1 MVDIAFIIILIILI
15 ISSGFFSAA
24 ETSLTSFKYTD
35 FIEESKHRKDKKIV
49 YLGEWFKN
57 PSKFLTGTLV
67 GNNIINTLATSFF
80 AVFIT
85 IINEKLHLSE
95 FENIVITTVVMS
107 FLILLFSE
115 ITPKVLA
122 KKHSKKV
129 VFKIITPTYW
139 CIVFLTPL
147 IWVFVEATKI
157 VLYIFGVRLDEKEVL
172 VTEKEIRSMVSIG
185 EEEGIIEK
193 VEKEMI
199 NSIFEFGDTTVKE
212 VMISRSQVFG
222 IDIEE
227 KLESSINSINKYG
240 YSRVPVYGDNL
251 DNIIGILHVKDI
263 WKMSGCVEDDRPTKE
278 LLSLLHKPF
287 FIPENMNLMVLL
299 NEFKKRRLH
308 FAVVIDEY
316 GTTTGIVTL
325 EDLIEEIV
333 GEIEDEHDSASEL
346 IKQVSDVKFIIDPL
360 VEIDVLNE
368 SVGLNIP
375 ESSHYTTLAGYLLT
389 KIQRIPEK
397 NEEFILEGIRVKIL
411 SIRNHR
417 IFRIRLIKT

>member
-1 MVDIAFIIILIILI
+1 MSDMFFILILIILI
-15 ISSGFFSAA
+15 IASAFFSAS
-24 ETSLTSFKYTD
+24 ETSLTSFKYID
-35 FIEESKHRKDKKIV
+35 FVEERKLRKDKKIL
-49 YLGEWFKN
+49 YLNEWIKN
-57 PSKFLTGTLV
+57 PNKFLTGTLI

-80 AVFIT
+80 ALFIT
-85 IINEKLHLSE
+85 MLNEKYHFSE
-95 FENIVITTVVMS
+95 IQNLIITTVVMS

-122 KKHSKKV
+122 KKYYKTM
-129 VFKIITPTYW
+129 IIRLITPAYW
-139 CIVFLTPL
+139 CVYVLTPI
-147 IWVFVEATKI
+147 IWVFVWSTK
-157 VLYIFGVRLDEKEVL
+157 VLLFLFGIRLDEKATL
-172 VTEKEIRSMVSIG
+172 ITEKEIRSMVSIG
-185 EEEGIIEK
+185 EEEGVIEK

-212 VMISRSQVFG
+212 VMISRSQVFA

-227 KLESSINSINKYG
+227 RIDASINNINRYG

-251 DNIIGILHVKDI
+251 DNILGILHVKDI
-263 WKMSGCVEDDRPTKE
+263 WKISNCGEDDMPTKE
-278 LLSLLHKPF
+278 LISILHKPYL
-287 FIPENMNLMVLL
+287 IPENMNLMILL

-333 GEIEDEHDSASEL
+333 GEIEDEHDSSSEL
-346 IKQVSDVKFIIDPL
+346 IKQISEVKFIIDPL

-368 SVGLNIP
+368 TIGLSLP
-375 ESSHYTTLAGYLLT
+375 ESSDYSTLAGYLLS
-389 KIQRIPEK
+389 KIQKIPEK
-397 NEEFILEGIRVKIL
+397 NEDFTIEGLRIKIL

-417 IFRIRLIKT
+417 IFKVRLIKS

>member
-1 MVDIAFIIILIILI
+1 MMIILFIIILVILI
-15 ISSGFFSAA
+15 VFSGFFSAS

-35 FIEESKHRKDKKIV
+35 YIEESRHRKDKKII

-67 GNNIINTLATSFF
+67 GNNIINTLATAFF
-80 AVFIT
+80 TVFIT
-85 IINEKLHLSE
+85 IVNEKIHLSGV
-95 FENIVITTVVMS
+95 ENIVITTVVMS

-129 VFKIITPTYW
+129 VFKIIVPTYW
-139 CIVFLTPL
+139 CIVILTPL

-157 VLYIFGVRLDEKEVL
+157 LLFVFGVRLDQKEVL

-212 VMISRSQVFG
+212 VLISRSQVFAL
-222 IDIEE
+222 DIEE
-227 KLESSINSINKYG
+227 KIESSINNLNRNG

-251 DNIIGILHVKDI
+251 DNILGILHVKDL
-263 WKMSGCVEDDRPTKE
+263 WKIANCGEDDLPTKE
-278 LLSLLHKPF
+278 LISILHNPY

-316 GTTTGIVTL
+316 GTTIGIVTL
-325 EDLIEEIV
+325 EDLIEEII
-333 GEIEDEHDSASEL
+333 GEIEDEHDSTIEK
-346 IKQVSDVKFIIDPL
+346 IKQISNVKFIIDPL
-360 VEIDVLNE
+360 VEIDVLNKT
-368 SVGLNIP
+368 VGLNIP
-375 ESSHYTTLAGYLLT
+375 ESTEYTTLAGYLLS
-389 KIQRIPEK
+389 KIQKIPDK
-397 NEEFILEGIRVKIL
+397 NEEFVIDKLRIKIL
-411 SIRNHR
+411 SLRSHR
-417 IFRIRLIKT
+417 IFKVRLIKT

>member
-1 MVDIAFIIILIILI
+1 MMIILFIIILVILI
-15 ISSGFFSAA
+15 VFSGFFSAS

-35 FIEESKHRKDKKIV
+35 YIEESRHRKDKKII

-67 GNNIINTLATSFF
+67 GNNIINTLATAFF
-80 AVFIT
+80 TVFIT
-85 IINEKLHLSE
+85 IVNEKKHLSG
-95 FENIVITTVVMS
+95 FENIFITTVVMS

-129 VFKIITPTYW
+129 VFKIIVPTYW
-139 CIVFLTPL
+139 CIVILTPL

-157 VLYIFGVRLDEKEVL
+157 LLFVFGVRLDQKEVL

-212 VMISRSQVFG
+212 VLISRSQVFAL
-222 IDIEE
+222 DIEE
-227 KLESSINSINKYG
+227 KIESSINNLNRNG

-251 DNIIGILHVKDI
+251 DNILGILHVKDL
-263 WKMSGCVEDDRPTKE
+263 WKIANCGEDDLPTKE
-278 LLSLLHKPF
+278 LISILHNPY

-316 GTTTGIVTL
+316 GTTIGIVTL
-325 EDLIEEIV
+325 EDLIEEII
-333 GEIEDEHDSASEL
+333 GEIEDEHDSTIEK
-346 IKQVSDVKFIIDPL
+346 IKQISNVKFIIDPL
-360 VEIDVLNE
+360 VEIDVLNKA
-368 SVGLNIP
+368 VGLNIP
-375 ESSHYTTLAGYLLT
+375 ESTEYTTLAGYLLS
-389 KIQRIPEK
+389 KIQKIPDK
-397 NEEFILEGIRVKIL
+397 NEEFVIDKLRIKIL
-411 SIRNHR
+411 SLRSHR
-417 IFRIRLIKT
+417 IFKVRLIKT